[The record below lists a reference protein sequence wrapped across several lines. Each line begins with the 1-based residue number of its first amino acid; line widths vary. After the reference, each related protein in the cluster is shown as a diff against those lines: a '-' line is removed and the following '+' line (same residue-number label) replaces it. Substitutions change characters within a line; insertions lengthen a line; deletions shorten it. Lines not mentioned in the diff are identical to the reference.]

1 MKWQITLW
9 GKHGGRYDP
18 MTVQAETSEKAL
30 AKVKKDM
37 GKCVTS
43 KCQWILYL
51 DEIPC
56 GRDVRGID
64 VLSQY
69 QFRAQ

>member
-1 MKWQITLW
+1 MK
-9 GKHGGRYDP
+9 P
-18 MTVQAETSEKAL
+18 AEA
-30 AKVKKDM
+30 VKKDM

-56 GRDVRGID
+56 GRDGRVIE
-64 VLSQY
+64 VLSQD
-69 QFRAQ
+69 QFRAQQLNLRGAALVAPAPGNG